1 MFFNQKFNPQ
11 RIMPP
16 EAIRTLPFDL
26 KRTGIYPRE
35 AGIRA
40 AAIAAGPQHV
50 AAWLPQKMLFA
61 NHRPQPHG
69 VPQSPQPLSPVMAT
83 RPSGTFLR
91 TMSVRSNP
99 LTLQPAYRAAQ
110 ALAAQQMAQVRPS
123 SAQSQKAATE
133 AQILDRLGRTV
144 PRIGERIDPR
154 KLTAA
159 IDQQRA
165 FNQFRSQQQSEKMG
179 DAIQQA
185 FDTRLNAVKGL
196 GR

>member
-1 MFFNQKFNPQ
+1 MFFFNKPFNPQ
-11 RIMPP
+11 RIQPP

-26 KRTGIYPRE
+26 LRTQLYPRE

-40 AAIAAGPQHV
+40 AAIQAGPQHV
-50 AAWLPQKMLFA
+50 AAWLPQRMLFA
-61 NHRPQPHG
+61 NHRHQPHA
-69 VPQSPQPLSPVMAT
+69 VQQSPQPLSPVMAT

-91 TMSVRSNP
+91 TMSMRSHP

-110 ALAAQQMAQVRPS
+110 QIAAQQMAQVRPS
-123 SAQSQKAATE
+123 AWSQKAATE

-154 KLTAA
+154 ELTAA
-159 IDQQRA
+159 IDQQVA
-165 FNQFRSQQQSEKMG
+165 SKQWSAQQSSEKTHA
-179 DAIQQA
+179 AIQQA
-185 FDTRLNAVKGL
+185 FATRLNTVKGL